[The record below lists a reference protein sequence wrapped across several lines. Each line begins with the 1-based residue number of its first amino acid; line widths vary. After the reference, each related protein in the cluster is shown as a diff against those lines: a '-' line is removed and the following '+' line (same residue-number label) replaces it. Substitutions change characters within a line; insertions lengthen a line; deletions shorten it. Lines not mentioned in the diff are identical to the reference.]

1 MGERNFECA
10 KKLIQEAGYKGE
22 KVVIIG
28 KRSVS
33 RALVIDIAPRTV
45 AQACG

>member
-10 KKLIQEAGYKGE
+10 NKLIQEAGYKGE
-22 KVVIIG
+22 KVLIIG
-28 KRSVS
+28 KRSMS

-45 AQACG
+45 PQASG